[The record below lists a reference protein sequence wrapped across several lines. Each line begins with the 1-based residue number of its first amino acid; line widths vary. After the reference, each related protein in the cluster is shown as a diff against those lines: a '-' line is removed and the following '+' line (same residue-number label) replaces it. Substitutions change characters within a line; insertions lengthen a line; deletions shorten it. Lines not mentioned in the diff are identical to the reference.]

1 VVRVGSDDAREVIA
15 TGLSF
20 ATSLRLGPDGAL
32 YVLTGGYGPP
42 GAGTVVRIAAPDAVS
57 DPPTVGGLRADPAFG
72 PYGVSAKACGGRYT
86 VCVRFQVT
94 DPDGASDGPFRVALD
109 WGDGTS
115 WTPNNVPA
123 GTPLLAP
130 HDYTT
135 PGTYTVRVT
144 VTDRRGATGTAT
156 LAIQVVAGPGLD
168 PARASRI
175 VDPANDFLPTYT
187 GPKNADLD
195 VRDAEVTY
203 DGTTFTFRSASAGDI
218 GTSPGASFVWEINRG
233 AGTARFTAVGLTGVL
248 FDAVVV
254 ARPDGTGQVTD
265 LTSGAA
271 PAVTTLPPGS
281 VTLSGP
287 SLTVRVA
294 ASLLPTQGLAPTAY
308 TVNLWPRLPGDNSQ
322 LADFAPNNSNAPVR
336 TIP

>member
-1 VVRVGSDDAREVIA
+1 M
-15 TGLSF
+15 
-20 ATSLRLGPDGAL
+20 
-32 YVLTGGYGPP
+32 
-42 GAGTVVRIAAPDAVS
+42 
-57 DPPTVGGLRADPAFG
+57 
-72 PYGVSAKACGGRYT
+72 
-86 VCVRFQVT
+86 
-94 DPDGASDGPFRVALD
+94 
-109 WGDGTS
+109 WG
-115 WTPNNVPA
+115 
-123 GTPLLAP
+123 
-130 HDYTT
+130 
-135 PGTYTVRVT
+135 
-144 VTDRRGATGTAT
+144 
-156 LAIQVVAGPGLD
+156 
-168 PARASRI
+168 
-175 VDPANDFLPTYT
+175 
-187 GPKNADLD
+187 
-195 VRDAEVTY
+195 
-203 DGTTFTFRSASAGDI
+203 
-218 GTSPGASFVWEINRG
+218 INRG